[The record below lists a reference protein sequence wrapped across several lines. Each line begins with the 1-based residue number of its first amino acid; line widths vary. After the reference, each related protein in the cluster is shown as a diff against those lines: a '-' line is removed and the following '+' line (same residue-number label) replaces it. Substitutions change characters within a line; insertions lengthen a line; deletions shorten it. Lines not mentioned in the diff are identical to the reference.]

1 MWLKW
6 SHSSFNQKKGFN
18 TYNVSIILIFF
29 HKKGLFMPKKDR
41 INDLIEFK
49 NKKEIDKAIKNQ
61 KNSQLSIPIEIFKDR
76 NVAVLESLVEYL
88 KDQKNLSY
96 HEIALILNRDDR
108 TIWTVYNRVS
118 KKRAKK

>member
-1 MWLKW
+1 
-6 SHSSFNQKKGFN
+6 
-18 TYNVSIILIFF
+18 
-29 HKKGLFMPKKDR
+29 MPKKDR

-118 KKRAKK
+118 KKRAKKWATLKIKQE